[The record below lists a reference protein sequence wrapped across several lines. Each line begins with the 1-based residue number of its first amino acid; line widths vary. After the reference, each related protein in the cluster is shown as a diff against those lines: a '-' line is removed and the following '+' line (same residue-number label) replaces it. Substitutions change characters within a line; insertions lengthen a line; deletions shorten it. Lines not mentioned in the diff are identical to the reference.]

1 MMVSFHFC
9 KWIFQVMDS
18 YFSLLNLSF
27 VENRHI
33 SIFTTFAKQ
42 SMINRLLN
50 AINRNRSAAKI
61 SKVMSSSNHPLY
73 LQNFI
78 RWPAS
83 FGVRSNSCGT
93 SDSLSNLI
101 LIRICG
107 VNFDLKVREW
117 HVERRRLHHQLP
129 LRRHHW
135 TQDQGLL
142 WCKSLTYSHSGASFN
157 PYNLFSLILFQVK
170 LEKQLGVKTETLP
183 RQRSKHLKAWGNV
196 SVRASHTFDS
206 EGKTTLSGPNVH

>member
-1 MMVSFHFC
+1 MG
-9 KWIFQVMDS
+9 
-18 YFSLLNLSF
+18 
-27 VENRHI
+27 
-33 SIFTTFAKQ
+33 
-42 SMINRLLN
+42 
-50 AINRNRSAAKI
+50 
-61 SKVMSSSNHPLY
+61 NHPLY

-142 WCKSLTYSHSGASFN
+142 WCKSLTYSHSSTSFN
-157 PYNLFSLILFQVK
+157 RYNHFSLILFQVK

-183 RQRSKHLKAWGNV
+183 RQRSKHLKGWGNV